1 MIRVLAYLLVSFW
14 MTTASAATID
24 DLVQVDALGY
34 QCIADE
40 DLERAWELGS
50 KGARLPQTCIPDP
63 CAETLTDQLLSTVL
77 GYQPSQSEYMEYRG
91 RLSNVCGTP
100 SVWAERGFTDE
111 ELLAF
116 FMGDGDGYP
125 VGGGSKTPPPSVPLP
140 ATAYLLFAALMGLG
154 AIRKWRA
161 QR

>member
-1 MIRVLAYLLVSFW
+1 MIRAFACLLVSLW
-14 MTTASAATID
+14 VTSAAAATID

-40 DLERAWELGS
+40 DLEQAWELGS

-63 CAETLTDQLLSTVL
+63 CAETLTDQMLSTVL
-77 GYQPSQSEYMEYRG
+77 GYQPSQAEFMDYRG

-100 SVWAERGFTDE
+100 TVWAERGYSDE

-125 VGGGSKTPPPSVPLP
+125 VGGGRKTPPPAVPVP
-140 ATAYLLFAALMGLG
+140 ASALFLFTGLIGLG
-154 AIRKWRA
+154 AAKWRA